1 MALDINFFK
10 QKLEEERKTLEEEL
24 SSLGRKNPDV
34 KGDWEATPEKDA
46 STQDPDEN
54 IKADRLEELAERSG
68 IGAELEERL
77 LDVNRALKKIKDG
90 AYGVCEV
97 SGEQIEEDRLRANPA
112 ARTCKK
118 HIDELPNEKHRH

>member
-1 MALDINFFK
+1 MTLDTGYFK
-10 QKLEEERKTLEEEL
+10 QKLEEERNLLEEEL
-24 SSLGRKNPDV
+24 ASLGQKNPDV

-54 IKADRLEELAERSG
+54 VKADRLEELAERSG

-77 LDVNRALKKIKDG
+77 LNINRALKKIEEGK
-90 AYGVCEV
+90 YGLCEI
-97 SGEQIEEDRLRANPA
+97 SNEPIEEDRLRANPS

-118 HIDELPNEKHRH
+118 HLNDLPNETHRH